1 MYQNAASETVEIPPF
16 DFSGFMREH
25 WLEYVLILVCVIFI
39 YNKVFRAGK
48 LPLVKDLIVYVLMAL
63 GSFVLLIF
71 EVDAGLPILYSLGT
85 AVALML
91 IVRIRYFFLDRS
103 KRNRDTKEERG

>member
-1 MYQNAASETVEIPPF
+1 MAKAVAATATETVEIPAF
-16 DFSGFMREH
+16 DFWGFMSAH
-25 WLEYVLILVCVIFI
+25 WIEFILILACIIFI
-39 YNKVFRAGK
+39 YNKVFRVRK
-48 LPLVKDLIVYVLMAL
+48 LPLFKDAIVYGLMAM
-63 GSFVLLIF
+63 GAFVLLIF

-103 KRNRDTKEERG
+103 KKKEQ